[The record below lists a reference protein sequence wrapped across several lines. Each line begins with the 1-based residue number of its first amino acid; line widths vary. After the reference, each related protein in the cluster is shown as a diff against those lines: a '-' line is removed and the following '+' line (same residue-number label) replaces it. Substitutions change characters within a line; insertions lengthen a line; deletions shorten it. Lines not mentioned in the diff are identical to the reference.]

1 MLTVFIHVIHT
12 HQEVSKQRQVKHHT
26 IVSHSTEQRKS
37 YIVMHYAHLCYY
49 LQYSFMLSHN
59 AEQQGCHFNTFVL
72 SNSPIY
78 CEQHPAHL
86 HAAASYPIARA
97 HTPPNDLIIKR
108 NIFQKSS
115 LSIHVKSDSTSSIPM
130 SIPSRHRCEVCENQC
145 YMVHYKALSPAQH
158 ISARQLHHE
167 CMAKL
172 IHLPSFLA
180 SSLGTYK

>member
-1 MLTVFIHVIHT
+1 MVFIHVIHT

-78 CEQHPAHL
+78 CEQHSAHL

-115 LSIHVKSDSTSSIPM
+115 LSIHVKSDSTSSIPK
-130 SIPSRHRCEVCENQC
+130 SIPSKHRLKYAKINAIWYATKPSLQ
-145 YMVHYKALSPAQH
+145 LSTSPPVSYTM
-158 ISARQLHHE
+158 SAWQN
-167 CMAKL
+167 
-172 IHLPSFLA
+172 
-180 SSLGTYK
+180 